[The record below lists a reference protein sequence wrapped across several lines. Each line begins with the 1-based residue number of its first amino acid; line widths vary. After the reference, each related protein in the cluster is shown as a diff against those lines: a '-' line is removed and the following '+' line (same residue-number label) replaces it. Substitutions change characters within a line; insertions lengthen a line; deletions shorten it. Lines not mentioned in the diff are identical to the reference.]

1 MRGPAWKGFMPE
13 TASNRVESRNERRK
27 RKYLQ
32 NINYLCNNASQKN
45 SYRFFFGG
53 GLLFDSFFS
62 RFELHF
68 ASYTQKI
75 PDQSRLMVAG
85 CPNIT

>member
-45 SYRFFFGG
+45 SYRFFFWGEG
-53 GLLFDSFFS
+53 CYLILSSVDLSCILPVIPK
-62 RFELHF
+62 RFLTR
-68 ASYTQKI
+68 A
-75 PDQSRLMVAG
+75 D
-85 CPNIT
+85 